1 MKIVGLTGGIGS
13 GKSAATEIF
22 ESIGV
27 DVVDTDKIA
36 HQLTAPGGRANSFIG
51 AAFGAEM
58 LGNAGEMDRQKM
70 RTVAFDN
77 PVARR
82 RLEEILHPLIL
93 EQSKIE
99 LAAVD
104 GNKPYVV
111 LTVPL
116 LFERLTFR
124 ATLWR
129 TVTIDCTQATQ
140 IQRVIMRPGLSIA
153 GARKIIDAQVPRAV
167 RLQLADDVI
176 HNEAPIALLRRQIE
190 ALHSRYLACLS
201 ATAACA

>member
-36 HQLTAPGGRANSFIG
+36 HQLTAPGGRANPFIG
-51 AAFGAEM
+51 AAFGAET

-70 RTVAFDN
+70 RTVVFDN

-82 RLEEILHPLIL
+82 RLEGILHPLIL

-104 GNKPYVV
+104 GNKAYAV

-129 TVTIDCTQATQ
+129 TVTVDCTQATQ

-190 ALHSRYLACLS
+190 ALHLRYLACLP